1 MPAALMLRA
10 CTRLKSSV
18 TAQTWTRR
26 VAFLALRQNTS
37 RNRSIFT
44 RTYHLEAQSSYPEEG
59 TQILSQLR
67 LRKAPSNPSDATTV
81 EDTQGSQTWSGSQR
95 RHERDEY
102 SSHGHNYKQE
112 ARRINKSPSKASP
125 GARFYQ
131 NRPPRDPESIRKAA
145 EYRQKAKERE
155 KKRRERYDQWGYLRH
170 QYSSD
175 ELIAVKKQFNFWNS
189 NLDSIEARTKLKL
202 SPWLDDGKFLF
213 ELESSSDME
222 NAWHELDVESREK
235 TWPRVMLSTLYSRPD
250 KAIQVLE
257 ATLDPLPPGYA
268 MAGVAQFCISALDLK
283 DIKIM
288 RDRVTK
294 ADEVLELFAKLVE
307 DIPSGH
313 VPFRQ
318 STLGLVAAKLP
329 IEQTAEMFQI
339 LQRSGIRLHRNTLLK
354 FADKLA
360 RSHEHKEQAFQ
371 ILRNIADEGRDLN
384 SPSIASVITTLLH
397 TQPSAHSWSDSE
409 GAFSPQRAMEYFLE
423 HGFSPN
429 LVSFTALISSLCFQG
444 DIEEAVRLSLL
455 LAENGAE
462 LDSRCYT
469 TVFRG
474 AKNSLKA
481 SNVRQALDVA
491 RAAKVPH
498 IDVLNNT
505 LHSIF
510 YFAEMESR
518 DKRYPAPYV
527 VPVFGPMLRIYA
539 KKFDLEPLQ
548 WLLPDTLPLL
558 LSQENMDGNEK
569 FMYNPHRE
577 WEFRNAILPVANEFF
592 DGTVGPLRK
601 PSMQTLAIMMRGYI
615 KTLHRPYDLMS
626 FYTWFKSRLE
636 ERGTERNLAQ
646 QLVKEQGSIVHDTL
660 ILVMLER
667 KVLLRPALQV
677 FGDML
682 RDSLIARPPED
693 GTQEEVLD
701 ENFPVHPSPNLF
713 TFSILL
719 HGLLMRREVMLAEQV
734 RQALREHNL
743 EPNIVTW
750 NTLVKGYA
758 SMQDLSQ
765 TVGTLQDLEAAG
777 YKPDMHTFKAFA
789 KLKDQTRA
797 LEMMEKIIDEN
808 RKRLEEDHQPQ

>member
-1 MPAALMLRA
+1 
-10 CTRLKSSV
+10 
-18 TAQTWTRR
+18 
-26 VAFLALRQNTS
+26 
-37 RNRSIFT
+37 
-44 RTYHLEAQSSYPEEG
+44 
-59 TQILSQLR
+59 LR
-67 LRKAPSNPSDATTV
+67 LRKTAPNPSDITTT
-81 EDTQGSQTWSGSQR
+81 EDTQGSQTSSGSQR
-95 RHERDEY
+95 GRKQDEY
-102 SSHGHNYKQE
+102 SSHGFKDKQ
-112 ARRINKSPSKASP
+112 ASRTRSKTPSKASP
-125 GARFYQ
+125 GARVYQ
-131 NRPPRDPESIRKAA
+131 HRPNRDPESIRKAA
-145 EYRQKAKERE
+145 EQRQKAKERE

-170 QYSSD
+170 QYSGD
-175 ELIAVKKQFNFWNS
+175 ELIAVKKQFDYWHA
-189 NLDSIEARTKLKL
+189 NLASIVDGTKPKSL
-202 SPWLDDGKFLF
+202 SWLDDGKFLF
-213 ELESSSDME
+213 ELESSPNME
-222 NAWHELDVESREK
+222 EAWHELDVESRK
-235 TWPRVMLSTLYSRPD
+235 QRWPRVMLSTLYSRPE
-250 KAIQVLE
+250 KTIQVLE

-268 MAGVAQFCISALDLK
+268 MAGVAHFCISALNLK
-283 DIKIM
+283 DIKVM

-294 ADEVLELFAKLVE
+294 ADEVLELFAKLIE

-318 STLGLVAAKLP
+318 STLGLLAAKLP
-329 IEQTAEMFQI
+329 IEQTAEIFQI
-339 LQRSGIRLHRNTLLK
+339 LQRSGIKLHKNTLLK

-360 RSHEHKEQAFQ
+360 RSHTHKEQAFQ
-371 ILRNIADEGRDLN
+371 VLRSIADEGHDLN

-397 TQPSAHSWSDSE
+397 TQPTTYTWSDSE
-409 GAFSPQRAMEYFLE
+409 DSFSPQRAMEYFLE

-429 LVSFTALISSLCFQG
+429 LVSFTALIQSLCLQG
-444 DIEEAVRLSLL
+444 DIEEAVRLPLL

-474 AKNSLKA
+474 AKSSLKA
-481 SNVRQALDVA
+481 SNIRRALDVA

-498 IDVLNNT
+498 VDVLNNT

-527 VPVFGPMLRIYA
+527 VPVFGPLLRIYA

-558 LSQENMDGNEK
+558 LSQENMDSSEK
-569 FMYNPHRE
+569 FRSGSQRE
-577 WEFRNAILPVANEFF
+577 WEFRSTIVPVANEFF
-592 DGTVGPLRK
+592 DGNDGPRRK
-601 PSMQTLAIMMRGYI
+601 PSMQTLATMVRGYI

-646 QLVKEQGSIVHDTL
+646 QLVKEQGSIIHDTL

-682 RDSLIARPPED
+682 RDSLITKPPEE
-693 GTQEEVLD
+693 GKQEEVLTED
-701 ENFPVHPSPNLF
+701 CPVHPPPNLF

-808 RKRLEEDHQPQ
+808 RKRLEEHQSQ

>member
-1 MPAALMLRA
+1 
-10 CTRLKSSV
+10 
-18 TAQTWTRR
+18 
-26 VAFLALRQNTS
+26 
-37 RNRSIFT
+37 
-44 RTYHLEAQSSYPEEG
+44 
-59 TQILSQLR
+59 
-67 LRKAPSNPSDATTV
+67 
-81 EDTQGSQTWSGSQR
+81 
-95 RHERDEY
+95 
-102 SSHGHNYKQE
+102 
-112 ARRINKSPSKASP
+112 
-125 GARFYQ
+125 
-131 NRPPRDPESIRKAA
+131 
-145 EYRQKAKERE
+145 
-155 KKRRERYDQWGYLRH
+155 
-170 QYSSD
+170 
-175 ELIAVKKQFNFWNS
+175 
-189 NLDSIEARTKLKL
+189 
-202 SPWLDDGKFLF
+202 
-213 ELESSSDME
+213 
-222 NAWHELDVESREK
+222 
-235 TWPRVMLSTLYSRPD
+235 
-250 KAIQVLE
+250 
-257 ATLDPLPPGYA
+257 
-268 MAGVAQFCISALDLK
+268 
-283 DIKIM
+283 
-288 RDRVTK
+288 
-294 ADEVLELFAKLVE
+294 
-307 DIPSGH
+307 
-313 VPFRQ
+313 
-318 STLGLVAAKLP
+318 
-329 IEQTAEMFQI
+329 
-339 LQRSGIRLHRNTLLK
+339 
-354 FADKLA
+354 
-360 RSHEHKEQAFQ
+360 
-371 ILRNIADEGRDLN
+371 
-384 SPSIASVITTLLH
+384 
-397 TQPSAHSWSDSE
+397 
-409 GAFSPQRAMEYFLE
+409 
-423 HGFSPN
+423 
-429 LVSFTALISSLCFQG
+429 
-444 DIEEAVRLSLL
+444 
-455 LAENGAE
+455 
-462 LDSRCYT
+462 
-469 TVFRG
+469 
-474 AKNSLKA
+474 
-481 SNVRQALDVA
+481 
-491 RAAKVPH
+491 
-498 IDVLNNT
+498 
-505 LHSIF
+505 
-510 YFAEMESR
+510 MESR